1 MDSLGLIYAFAI
13 FFIKL
18 SISLLYI
25 RIFNIQRIFRYFV
38 YAGILSCALTYTAYV
53 GISIATIVQCGT
65 PLEGLSNSL
74 CKDAQVITVVTSVI
88 NVSTDVYIL
97 VLPIGPI
104 LKLKLRPR
112 QKVGLL
118 GVFLSALV

>member
-1 MDSLGLIYAFAI
+1 MTSLGFIYVFAM

-25 RIFNIQRIFRYFV
+25 RIFNVQRTFRYFV
-38 YAGILSCALTYTAYV
+38 CAGILTCALTYAACL
-53 GISIATIVQCGT
+53 GISIATLVQCAT
-65 PLEGLSNSL
+65 PRALSYSI
-74 CKDAQVITVVTSVI
+74 CMKAQIITVVTSVI

-104 LKLKLRPR
+104 LKLILRPR
-112 QKVGLL
+112 QKIGLL
-118 GVFLSALV
+118 AVFFSGLV